1 MRRIYGTK
9 LKGVII
15 FMNFADSIK
24 KSVIEAALK
33 KDTVFEEEFVSREE
47 LKNRINLIR
56 VMEVE
61 DDREETIKNA
71 LCDVTESLIDSVPVI
86 TIKIDK

>member
-1 MRRIYGTK
+1 
-9 LKGVII
+9 
-15 FMNFADSIK
+15 MNFADSIK
-24 KSVIEAALK
+24 KSVIEAVLK
-33 KDTVFEEEFVSREE
+33 KDTVFEEEFVSKEE

-56 VMEVE
+56 VMEVD